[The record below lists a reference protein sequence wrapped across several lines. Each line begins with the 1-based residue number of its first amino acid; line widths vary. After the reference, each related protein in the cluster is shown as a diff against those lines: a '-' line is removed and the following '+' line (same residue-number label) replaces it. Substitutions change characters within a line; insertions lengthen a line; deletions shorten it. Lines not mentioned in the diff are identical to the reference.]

1 MKRLQKNCTFPAK
14 QRGTNPRYKDGS
26 YHGHGNYDKV
36 MSRALSG
43 ANKIYKNKNYEGC
56 SRQLGIAL
64 HTIQDF
70 YAHNVKL
77 DGEVVTS
84 RKVADG
90 VVKVSGDGKFTLGKH
105 PKYITDKFIEKY
117 E

>member
-1 MKRLQKNCTFPAK
+1 
-14 QRGTNPRYKDGS
+14 
-26 YHGHGNYDKV
+26 

-117 E
+117 EKRGSIAAEVTKKKRKEKLGYTQ